1 MIEQKYNIFYSTL
14 KAEKLLMRLT
24 LMMSLYQY
32 TVPLYETYRKAFA
45 KVQTGF

>member
-14 KAEKLLMRLT
+14 KAEKLLMRLI

-32 TVPLYETYRKAFA
+32 TVPLYETYRKPFEKA
-45 KVQTGF
+45 QTGL